1 MLDEVILQEE
11 KAYLKHTI
19 EFLREEISK
28 GLKGVD
34 EQKANLIGIRKEMW
48 EEGARAIDEFDQAI
62 DMSQYVNMEAI
73 ETSKFKHQLERVVN
87 YQKMIG
93 SPYFARFD
101 FKEDGEDVEKVYIG
115 YHNAMNDDT
124 YEVLVYD
131 WRTPIASLFYNH
143 EVGPASYKAPCGEI
157 EGEVLLKRQYEI
169 EKGKLKFFFDSSIA
183 ITDDM
188 LRQTLGQNTSQKMQN
203 IVETIQKEQ
212 NKIIR
217 DEENDVLIVQG
228 AAGSGKT
235 SIALH
240 RIAFLLYSQRE
251 KGLSHKDVMILS
263 PNSVFGDYIG
273 EVLPELGEKNVECA
287 TLEDLFETYFGTYL
301 KMGRKHTQLEAI
313 ISSPYR
319 DKIRASIAFKG
330 SKEFMNILERYMLWI
345 EQEGIVFKDVYY
357 REEIIIA
364 KEELKAL
371 FLDNK
376 IGMSIVKRLR
386 RIENIL
392 LERIKPLEKAYFKEL
407 VEKFENDLKN
417 TFDERAEAKRLVQ
430 EEYDKF
436 INNIR
441 PFTRLNPLKV
451 YEKLMKKPKLFYQFA
466 EEIALPKGIEGILK
480 HTAKSLEQR
489 NISYEDGAV
498 LLYLKLQLEGESLYP
513 SIKQVLIDEAQDYY
527 PIHYKIFKMIF
538 KNSQYTILGDYCQT
552 IEKSVEPNIYDEVM
566 NILSPKKGL
575 QINLIKSYRSTYEI
589 CQFASKLRG
598 GKQEVIPFER
608 HGEMPLLEGAKDDG
622 EMIKHIR
629 ERLEAYLEAGYKQI
643 ALLCKTKREAHYLE
657 SIFKHIENVED
668 KLIISPIYEAKGLEY
683 DAVIVYQAN
692 KENYHNAFDKQLL
705 YIGATRA
712 LHALSFQY
720 VGEVSPYLI

>member
-11 KAYLKHTI
+11 KAYLKQTI
-19 EFLREEISK
+19 EFLKEEISK

-34 EQKANLIGIRKEMW
+34 EQKSNLIGIRKEMW
-48 EEGARAIDEFDQAI
+48 EEGSRAIDEFDQAI

-87 YQKMIG
+87 YQKMIA

-101 FKEDGEDVEKVYIG
+101 FREEGEDVEKVYIG

-217 DEENDVLIVQG
+217 DEENDVLVVQG

-301 KMGRKHTQLEAI
+301 KMGKKHTQLEAI

-319 DKIRASIAFKG
+319 EKIRASIAFKG
-330 SKEFMNILERYMLWI
+330 SKEFMNILDRYTLWL

-357 REEIIIA
+357 IEEKIIT

-407 VEKFENDLKN
+407 VEKFENDSKN
-417 TFDERAEAKRLVQ
+417 TFDERAEARRLVQ

-436 INNIR
+436 ISHIR
-441 PFTRLNPLKV
+441 TFTRLNPLRV

-466 EEIALPKGIEGILK
+466 EGITLPKGVESILK
-480 HTAKSLEQR
+480 HTARSLEQR

-527 PIHYKIFKMIF
+527 PIHYKIFRMIF
-538 KNSQYTILGDYCQT
+538 KNSQYTILGDYCQA
-552 IEKSVEPNIYDEVM
+552 IEKSVEPTIYDEVM
-566 NILSPKKGL
+566 HILGPKKGL

-589 CQFASKLRG
+589 CQFAGKLRG

-608 HGEMPLLEGAKDDG
+608 HGEVPLLEGAKDES
-622 EMIKHIR
+622 EMIKQIK
-629 ERLEAYLEAGYKQI
+629 ERLKAHLEAGYKQI
-643 ALLCKTKREAHYLE
+643 ALLCKTKKEAHYLE
-657 SIFKHIENVED
+657 SIFNQIENMED

-692 KENYHNAFDKQLL
+692 QENYHNAFDKQLL

-712 LHALSFQY
+712 LHALSFHY